1 MLSLSIYRQWTSTN
15 SYYEKNVATGAVRCI
30 DGEIPFD
37 IPQGWEWCRLGSII
51 DFSKQTSVRNEDIA
65 PDEWLLDLEDIEK
78 DSGIILRKKTM
89 SEASAKSDKH
99 KFSRGNVLY
108 SKLRPYL
115 NKVVIAD
122 DDGVCTSEILA
133 FDFGQID
140 GRYAQTYLMSPFF
153 VDYAMSD
160 AYGVKMPRL
169 GSKQGNNALF
179 PIPPLREQSRI
190 VSRIDS
196 ITSHIRIFGK
206 YEQSIKNLN
215 STIKERLHK
224 SVLQEAIQGRLVPQ
238 IESEGTADE
247 LLDEIRSEKQRLVK
261 EGKLK
266 KSALANESRIFRGD
280 DNKYYENKTDG
291 VVCIDEDIPFEIP
304 DSWTWVRLDHICLYI
319 QRGKSPK
326 YSLIKQIPVVAQKCN
341 QWSGFSIDKAQ
352 FIDPN
357 SLPSY
362 GQERFLMDGDLM
374 WNSTGLGTL
383 GRMAIYW
390 ERLNPYNIAVAD
402 SHVTVIR
409 PFRRFVISEY
419 LFAYFTSNTVQS
431 VIEDKSE
438 GSTKQ
443 KELSTT
449 TVKNYL
455 VPLPPYHEQERIIK
469 KINEALASIM
479 SR

>member
-326 YSLIKQIPVVAQKCN
+326 YSLIKQIPVVAQNVINGLDFRLIKH
-341 QWSGFSIDKAQ
+341 
-352 FIDPN
+352 N
-357 SLPSY
+357 S
-362 GQERFLMDGDLM
+362 
-374 WNSTGLGTL
+374 
-383 GRMAIYW
+383 
-390 ERLNPYNIAVAD
+390 
-402 SHVTVIR
+402 
-409 PFRRFVISEY
+409 
-419 LFAYFTSNTVQS
+419 
-431 VIEDKSE
+431 
-438 GSTKQ
+438 
-443 KELSTT
+443 
-449 TVKNYL
+449 
-455 VPLPPYHEQERIIK
+455 
-469 KINEALASIM
+469 
-479 SR
+479 